1 MLLRVPR
8 TEMAREFSLHNG
20 KLSADSQQLRKMCV
34 VMAHQLIQKN
44 QQNLKIQ
51 LVRGLFLG
59 LVGLKR
65 NGDRSGNSSIWHKW
79 HDQNK
84 SKGGRTFHCKVK
96 KQTKNSTDI
105 LCIMYLEYLILQ
117 YHMGILNSSVPNLV
131 SKLVLTLI

>member
-1 MLLRVPR
+1 VCCNGSLANLEKSIESQNTVSHRPVFGPR
-8 TEMAREFSLHNG
+8 RIEKKRG
-20 KLSADSQQLRKMCV
+20 QIWKLF
-34 VMAHQLIQKN
+34 
-44 QQNLKIQ
+44 NLAQ
-51 LVRGLFLG
+51 ME
-59 LVGLKR
+59 
-65 NGDRSGNSSIWHKW
+65 

-84 SKGGRTFHCKVK
+84 SKGRRTFHCKVK